1 MLKFLSNWI
10 VKNILG
16 AIVFILALSIA
27 VSIFL
32 SSVTQHGKMTQ
43 VPDFT
48 NMQVDEAA
56 SVAQSCG
63 LRVLVSDSVYVR
75 RMEKGAVFSQNPKPG
90 TNVKNGRRVRL
101 VTNAR
106 LAKKVTMPSLVG
118 YSLRQAKAELS
129 SKGLYLGRIL
139 YVDDMATNNVLKQIY
154 RNSEIQAGRS
164 IESGSTI
171 DLMVG
176 LSEEDCDTVIPDVS
190 GMKYLRAVDAIQDNS
205 LNVGKLIFDESVRNY
220 SDSLN
225 AVVLYQSPG
234 SSFGTTRMGSEVS
247 LTLTV
252 NSDKISVR

>member
-1 MLKFLSNWI
+1 MGKFLSNWI

-16 AIVFILALSIA
+16 ALAFILGLAIV
-27 VSIFL
+27 VSIL
-32 SSVTQHGKMTQ
+32 LGILTQHGKTTE

-48 NMQVDEAA
+48 NMQVSEAA
-56 SVAQSCG
+56 QVAQSYG

-75 RMEKGAVFSQNPKPG
+75 RMEKGAIFSQNPKPG
-90 TNVKNGRRVRL
+90 TSVKNGRRVRL
-101 VTNAR
+101 VTNAM
-106 LAKKVTMPSLVG
+106 LAKKVTMPNLVG

-139 YVDDMATNNVLKQIY
+139 YVNDMATNNVLKQIY
-154 RNSEIQAGRS
+154 RNSEINAGRS

-176 LSEEDCDTVIPDVS
+176 LSDSECDTNVPDVV

-205 LNVGKLIFDESVRNY
+205 LNVGKLIFDDSVRNY

-234 SSFGTTRMGSEVS
+234 TSYGTCRMGSDVS

-252 NSDKISVR
+252 DSDKISVR